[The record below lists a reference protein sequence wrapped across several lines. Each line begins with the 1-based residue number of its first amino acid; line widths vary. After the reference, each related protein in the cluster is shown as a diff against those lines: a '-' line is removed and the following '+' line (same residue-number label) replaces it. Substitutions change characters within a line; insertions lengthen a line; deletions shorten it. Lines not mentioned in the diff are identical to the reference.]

1 MTLRANDRMPQREL
15 RASTVCVTA
24 SPMTQM
30 NAATGVMI
38 VKTKFLLAHSAY
50 LASVGSVHIA
60 LHICNGEKKDC
71 GYC

>member
-15 RASTVCVTA
+15 RAGTVCVTA
-24 SPMTQM
+24 SIMTQM

-38 VKTKFLLAHSAY
+38 VKAKSLRAHRAN

-60 LHICNGEKKDC
+60 WHICNGEKKDC